1 MSTPTK
7 RDKIIERL
15 NVTVLATAKNVL
27 SDFQEKGGYASQ
39 GDALTDLLLDYGK
52 VTERNTELEAELAKL
67 KGQLT

>member
-27 SDFQEKGGYASQ
+27 NEFQENGGYASQ

-52 VTERNTELEAELAKL
+52 LKERIKELEAQQAEAK
-67 KGQLT
+67 KE

>member
-1 MSTPTK
+1 MPTPTK

-39 GDALTDLLLDYGK
+39 SDSLNDLLLDYGK
-52 VTERNTELEAELAKL
+52 LQERVKELEAELAKL
-67 KGQLT
+67 KGQLI